1 MPQHASAVKRVRQ
14 SAARRLRNREHR
26 SRMRT
31 MVKKLLQTEDAS
43 AAKTLYPETQ
53 AYLDRLV
60 TKGIIHR
67 NKSAHYKSQISVHL
81 NKIAR

>member
-31 MVKKLLQTEDAS
+31 MVKRLLQTEDAS
-43 AAKTLYPETQ
+43 VAKDLYPETQ

-67 NKSAHYKSQISVHL
+67 NKSAHYKSQISLHL
-81 NKIAR
+81 NKVAR